1 MGKIEKYNCS
11 GSYNNMKGMVI
22 MRTGLIYKFTNKLNN
37 KIYIGQ
43 TTQTLEQRINKH
55 LQQLND
61 ETYFHRALKKYG
73 INNFNIE
80 IIEQNIPLSELDN
93 REIYWIKYYDSY
105 YTSNKGYN
113 LTKGG
118 QWGNS
123 SQLICGSAE
132 NEIKDLIKNSELTF
146 KQIGDLFG
154 VSLSCISDINRGK
167 TFYEENIIYPI
178 RNTSQHTKLTNELVN
193 QIIDYLKD
201 SDLSI
206 IDIGLTLGISNFTI
220 GEINRG
226 KNSWCPQNI
235 NYPIRKSI
243 QKNTYQ
249 NKINQNQVQ
258 EICYKLIFTSN
269 TIEEIAKQYNLG
281 KNTIG
286 DISRGITWK
295 EITHQFELPIRKN
308 KIKNQQLYQKIYG
321 IV

>member
-1 MGKIEKYNCS
+1 
-11 GSYNNMKGMVI
+11 
-22 MRTGLIYKFTNKLNN
+22 MRTGLIYKFTNKINN

-55 LQQLND
+55 LQQLDDN
-61 ETYFHRALKKYG
+61 TYFHRALKKYG
-73 INNFNIE
+73 INNFDVK
-80 IIEQNIPLSELDN
+80 IIEQNIPLNELDD

-123 SQLICGSAE
+123 SQLLCGSAE
-132 NEIKDLIKNSELTF
+132 EEVKELIKNSELTF

-154 VSLSCISDINRGK
+154 VSLTCISDINRGK
-167 TFYEENIIYPI
+167 TFYEDNTTYPI
-178 RNTSQHTKLTNELVN
+178 RNTIQHTKLDNELVS
-193 QIIDYLKD
+193 QIIKYLKD
-201 SDLSI
+201 SELSI
-206 IDIGLTLGISNFTI
+206 IDISLTLGISDYTI

-226 KNSWCPQNI
+226 KNSWCPKNI
-235 NYPIRKSI
+235 QYPIRKSI

-258 EICYKLIFTSN
+258 EICYKLIFTSD

-295 EITHQFELPIRKN
+295 KITNQFKLPIRKN
-308 KIKNQQLYQKIYG
+308 KIENQQLYQKIYG